1 MRSLLQDLRFGVR
14 SLSKRPGFTLV
25 AVATLALGIGVNT
38 ALFTVFDALALRPLP
53 LKDPS
58 RLVNVYGLDSK
69 GERRPLYS
77 YADYLD
83 YRGRASSLEG
93 LAAMNKAAVPLGEDA
108 PVARG
113 DIPSPDVQYA
123 PLQLVSGNYCRVL
136 GASLT
141 LGRTFSAEESER
153 PGAQPVVVLSEWF
166 WRRHFGADPSVA
178 GKTMRLRGETF
189 TVVGVAERGFV
200 GTSPDAPAGW
210 VPLMT
215 RDLLLPEGAW
225 NYKRWLNERDAD
237 SFALVGRLKPGVTRE
252 QAEAE
257 VALVARGL
265 AAEHASGGR
274 KVGASVESGMT
285 FFRLTSETLPLVA
298 PLAVAVGFV
307 LLIACA
313 NVANLLLARAAA
325 RRKEIGVRL
334 ALGATRARLVRQ
346 LLTESVLPSPLGGA
360 AGVLLAGRS
369 PH

>member
-1 MRSLLQDLRFGVR
+1 MLKDIRYAMRALL
-14 SLSKRPGFTLV
+14 KRPGFTLV

-83 YRGRASSLEG
+83 YRERASSFEG

-108 PVARG
+108 PVAHG

-123 PLQLVSGNYCRVL
+123 PLQLVSGNYFKVL

-153 PGAQPVVVLSEWF
+153 PGAQPVIVLSEWF
-166 WRRHFGADPSVA
+166 WRRHFGADPSAA
-178 GKTMRLRGETF
+178 GRTLKLRGETF

-215 RDLLLPEGAW
+215 RDLLLPEGSW
-225 NYKRWLNERDAD
+225 NYKRWLTDRDAD
-237 SFALVGRLKPGVTRE
+237 SFTLVGRLKPGVTRE
-252 QAEAE
+252 QAASELS
-257 VALVARGL
+257 LVARGL
-265 AAEHASGGR
+265 AKEYAGEGR
-274 KVGASVESGMT
+274 
-285 FFRLTSETLPLVA
+285 
-298 PLAVAVGFV
+298 
-307 LLIACA
+307 
-313 NVANLLLARAAA
+313 
-325 RRKEIGVRL
+325 
-334 ALGATRARLVRQ
+334 
-346 LLTESVLPSPLGGA
+346 
-360 AGVLLAGRS
+360 
-369 PH
+369 